1 MPEHLKNAPN
11 SKEFDT
17 YLKNFMKKKVRQ
29 HRHKYLKD
37 ALSSFALMITA

>member
-1 MPEHLKNAPN
+1 MPENIKNAPD

-29 HRHKYLKD
+29 HRRSYMREI
-37 ALSSFALMITA
+37 ANSVAMMITV